1 MSRARVVVAWVLVA
15 LWVVV
20 TVVGVRDASR
30 ESSYATFLA
39 LVRGGEVTEVT
50 VVGDVT
56 TPRTVATVELRWDG
70 GIVDGSTRVT
80 AAQPLGMAERAGIRS
95 RVLPAPVADTLREEF
110 PDLTVR
116 SAEERAPLSGWW
128 TWLGFTG
135 FIGTIALLGTT
146 RRPLRATQWGWFWL
160 FWILPPVGLVAF
172 LLLGGPTGLVPQRE
186 GGRRLTGGWA
196 FSLSLVLGGPTLV
209 AALAA

>member
-1 MSRARVVVAWVLVA
+1 MSRARMVVAWVLVA

-30 ESSYATFLA
+30 ESSYATFQA
-39 LVRGGEVTEVT
+39 LVRAGEVTEVT

-56 TPRTVATVELRWDG
+56 TSRTVGGVELRWDG
-70 GIVDGSTRVT
+70 GIVDSSASVT
-80 AAQPLGMAERAGIRS
+80 GARPEAMAERSGTS
-95 RVLPAPVADTLREEF
+95 RQVLPAPVADTLRQRF

-116 SAEERAPLSGWW
+116 TAEERTPLSGWW
-128 TWLGFTG
+128 TVLGFVG
-135 FIGTIALLGTT
+135 FVGTIALLGTT
-146 RRPLRATQWGWFWL
+146 RRPLRATQWGWFWVL
-160 FWILPPVGLVAF
+160 WILPPVGLVAF

-196 FSLSLVLGGPTLV
+196 FILSLVLGGSTLV

>member
-1 MSRARVVVAWVLVA
+1 MSRARMVVAWALVA

-39 LVRGGEVTEVT
+39 LVRAGEVTEVT

-56 TPRTVATVELRWDG
+56 TPRTVGGVELRWDG
-70 GIVDGSTRVT
+70 GIVDSSATVT
-80 AAQPLGMAERAGIRS
+80 GARPEGMAERSGISR
-95 RVLPAPVADTLREEF
+95 RVLPAPVADTLRERF

-116 SAEERAPLSGWW
+116 TAEPRRPLSGWW
-128 TWLGFTG
+128 TWLGLVG
-135 FIGTIALLGTT
+135 VLGTIVLLGTT
-146 RRPLRATQWGWFWL
+146 RRPLRATQWGWFWV

-172 LLLGGPTGLVPQRE
+172 LLLGGPSGAFPQRE
-186 GGRRLTGGWA
+186 DGRRLTGGWA
-196 FSLSLVLGGPTLV
+196 FLLSLFLGGTTVV
-209 AALAA
+209 AGLSA

>member
-1 MSRARVVVAWVLVA
+1 MSRSRVVAWVLVA

-56 TPRTVATVELRWDG
+56 TPRSSGGVELRWDSG
-70 GIVDGSTRVT
+70 LVESRAYVT
-80 AAQPLGMAERAGIRS
+80 GVHPAGPALRARTLGRR
-95 RVLPAPVADTLREEF
+95 LPAPVAETLRERYPE
-110 PDLTVR
+110 LAVR
-116 SAEERAPLSGWW
+116 TAQPTGG
-128 TWLGFTG
+128 TGIWLGG
-135 FIGTIALLGTT
+135 LSLLETLWTLVLLATT
-146 RRPLRATQWGWFWL
+146 AGPLRATRWGWFWL

-196 FSLSLVLGGPTLV
+196 FILSLVLGGSTLV